1 MPSPGL
7 IVISG
12 LPGTG
17 KSSVALPLARR
28 LLAAYLRIDTI
39 EQALVDSGE
48 LTAAPAAMG
57 YVAGYALAA
66 DQLRVGLPT
75 IAECVNPLKI
85 TRDAWQRVA
94 AQLNCWILEVELVCS
109 DPNEHRRRV
118 ESRTSDIPGLV
129 LPTWQQVVD
138 RTYEPW
144 DRDHLII
151 DTACSAVTAT
161 VERIRHKATAITD
174 TAEPIHPPPPL

>member
-1 MPSPGL
+1 MLVPDHAGL

-17 KSSVALPLARR
+17 KSSIALPLARR
-28 LLAAYLRIDTI
+28 LRAAYLRIDTI
-39 EQALVDSGE
+39 EQALVNSGE

-85 TRDAWQRVA
+85 TRDAWERVA
-94 AQLNCWILEVELVCS
+94 AQHNCWILEVELVCS
-109 DPNEHRRRV
+109 DGTEHQRRV
-118 ESRTSDIPGLV
+118 ESRISDIPGLV

-138 RTYEPW
+138 RAYEPW

-151 DTACSAVTAT
+151 DTARSAIPDT
-161 VERIRHKATAITD
+161 VEQIRQKAAAIAD
-174 TAEPIHPPPPL
+174 AAVIP